1 MKLHAIALAL
11 AAALP
16 FAASAA
22 DGITYNYVQ
31 GGYVATNTNGPDADG
46 WGVNGSIAVSPNFH
60 LLAEYTN
67 QDVKHSSAGFDQWRI
82 GGGYNTAIGKNTD
95 FVADVA
101 YDQVKVKHGGPK
113 AEGYSLETG
122 VRSALMPNVEGYA
135 KVGYMDTNKT
145 SGEAYGRLGAN
156 VMFTQNFGL
165 NADVRLI
172 QGGDKQWFVG
182 PRFTW

>member
-1 MKLHAIALAL
+1 MKRQVIALAL

-16 FAASAA
+16 LAAQAA

-31 GGYVATNTNGPDADG
+31 GGYVYSDVKGPDADG
-46 WGVNGSIAVSPNFH
+46 WGLNGSVAVHPNFH
-60 LLAEYTN
+60 LIAEYNN
-67 QDVKHSSAGFDQWRI
+67 QDVKHSSAGFEQSRI

-95 FVADVA
+95 FVADIA
-101 YDQVKVKHGGPK
+101 YDVTKVKHGGPK
-113 AEGYSLETG
+113 AEGYSVETG
-122 VRSALMPNVEGYA
+122 VRSLLMPNVEGYA

-145 SGEAYGRLGAN
+145 SGEAFGRLGAN
-156 VMFTQNFGL
+156 VMFNQNWGL

-172 QGGDKQWFVG
+172 QGGERQYFIG